1 LIDPSGDQTLL
12 VFTATPGSESYDRL
26 QHLSVRGAQRV

>member
-1 LIDPSGDQTLL
+1 LIDPGEDRTLL

-26 QHLSVRGAQRV
+26 QHLAVLGAQRV